1 MRLERTLWVGLEN
14 DRRKGR
20 KLPARIGRVRFVN
33 NINRLHGRCGC
44 RFAPPG
50 MAETGGN
57 PLQGLCPGIDPRFQ
71 RLTFGVP
78 SRAKRLPHY
87 RKYRKYR
94 KFLGCSQDTYGREA

>member
-1 MRLERTLWVGLEN
+1 MRLERTLRVGLEN

-20 KLPARIGRVRFVN
+20 KLPESGASDSSTISIASTGAAAACLRRPAWRKLPART
-33 NINRLHGRCGC
+33 L
-44 RFAPPG
+44 
-50 MAETGGN
+50 
-57 PLQGLCPGIDPRFQ
+57 GIDPQFQ

-94 KFLGCSQDTYGREA
+94 KFLGCSQDPYGREA